1 MKNKNIDINLRESFL
16 YYISDGNVFEIE
28 KNVFT
33 NQISMYRDR
42 TKGIKNLYKYF
53 IKNCI

>member
-1 MKNKNIDINLRESFL
+1 MKNKNIDINLRKSFL

-33 NQISMYRDR
+33 NQISMYKDR

>member
-33 NQISMYRDR
+33 NQISMYRVR

>member
-1 MKNKNIDINLRESFL
+1 MKNIDTILRANFL
-16 YYISDGNVFEIE
+16 DYIQDGNVFEIE

-42 TKGIKNLYKYF
+42 TKGIKNLYRYF